1 MMNNIVA
8 YDNRWLE
15 FIDSFPEGC
24 SALEIVAA
32 CINKFGDGDLGLT
45 FSNWGIIVRDY
56 LNQKTI
62 NSIVDE
68 SDEFLNET
76 IDKYKNN
83 SFKGNNT
90 SDLKN
95 RDNLN
100 NIIDSICRMK
110 CSNRDGYKAPHKAIY
125 LLSILDCIESGHL
138 TKNRFQINSF
148 LLDKFQYNWKKYVN
162 HLTCFSPNIWN
173 PIFYMEDSIVHKVY
187 NTGFDGV
194 KPNSLKRCE
203 VVFNYLEIPRN
214 LWDFL
219 HDNENL
225 NSLRNKII
233 NTYIPNN
240 KSSKTQSNFSN
251 IDKMKNY
258 WIIPG
263 NLKIFRISDYFK
275 CNDIVDWKQ
284 SHYKFTIGDIVF
296 IYISNPISS
305 IRYMLEVVKCDI
317 PYKDSLNDKEYWTSN
332 HEMADNVKSY
342 KYVRLKLLKFS
353 DSPFLHLNSL
363 AKYGLSVPQGATH
376 NLSSN
381 LVDYILSQFE

>member
-1 MMNNIVA
+1 MMNNMIA
-8 YDNRWLE
+8 YDNRWME
-15 FIDSFPEGC
+15 FIDSFPEEC

-32 CINKFGDGDLGLT
+32 CINKFGDGGLGLT

-56 LNQKTI
+56 LYQKTI
-62 NSIVDE
+62 NFIADE
-68 SDEFLNET
+68 SDVFLNEPNE
-76 IDKYKNN
+76 KYKDN
-83 SFKGNNT
+83 SFKRDNA

-95 RDNLN
+95 SVDLN
-100 NIIDSICRMK
+100 NIVDSIYRMK

-125 LLSILDCIESGHL
+125 LLSIFDCIESGYFTH
-138 TKNRFQINSF
+138 NRFQINAV
-148 LLDKFQYNWKKYVN
+148 LLHKFEYNWGKYVA
-162 HLTCFSPNIWN
+162 HLKCFSPNIWN
-173 PIFYMEDSIVHKVY
+173 PIFYMEDSIVHKEY
-187 NTGFDGV
+187 NIGFNGV

-214 LWDFL
+214 LWEYLQD
-219 HDNENL
+219 DENL
-225 NSLRNKII
+225 NRLRNEII
-233 NTYIPNN
+233 NTYISNN
-240 KSSKTQSNFSN
+240 KTNKVESNFSN
-251 IDKMKNY
+251 NAKMKKY

-263 NLKIFRISDYFK
+263 NLKIFKISDYFNS
-275 CNDIVDWKQ
+275 NDIIDWKQ

-305 IRYMLEVVKCDI
+305 IRYMLEVIKCDI
-317 PYKDSLNDKEYWTSN
+317 PFEDSLNDEEYWTSS
-332 HEMADNVKSY
+332 HEMADQVRSY

-381 LVDYILSQFE
+381 LVDYILSQF

>member
-76 IDKYKNN
+76 NDKYKNN

-125 LLSILDCIESGHL
+125 LLSILDYIESGHL

-251 IDKMKNY
+251 TDKMKKY

-317 PYKDSLNDKEYWTSN
+317 PYKDSLNDEEYWTSN

>member
-62 NSIVDE
+62 NSIANE
-68 SDEFLNET
+68 SDVSLNEPNE
-76 IDKYKNN
+76 KYKDN
-83 SFKGNNT
+83 SFKGDNA

-95 RDNLN
+95 SVDLN
-100 NIIDSICRMK
+100 NILDSIYRMK

-125 LLSILDCIESGHL
+125 LLSIFDCIESRVI
-138 TKNRFQINSF
+138 TNNRFQINSV
-148 LLDKFQYNWKKYVN
+148 LLHKFEYNWKKYVA
-162 HLTCFSPNIWN
+162 HLNCFSPNIWN
-173 PIFYMEDSIVHKVY
+173 PIFYMEDSIVQKVY
-187 NTGFDGV
+187 NTGFEGV

-203 VVFNYLEIPRN
+203 VVFNYLEIPRS
-214 LWDFL
+214 LWDYIQ
-219 HDNENL
+219 NAENL
-225 NSLRNKII
+225 NSLRNEII
-233 NTYIPNN
+233 DTYISNN
-240 KSSKTQSNFSN
+240 KSSIAQSNFSN
-251 IDKMKNY
+251 VVKMKNY

-275 CNDIVDWKQ
+275 CNDIIDWKQ

-317 PYKDSLNDKEYWTSN
+317 PYEDSLNDEEYWTSY
-332 HEMADNVKSY
+332 HEMADIVKYY

-376 NLSSN
+376 NLSNN

>member
-1 MMNNIVA
+1 MIA
-8 YDNRWLE
+8 YDNKWLE

-32 CINKFGDGDLGLT
+32 CINKFGDGGLGLT
-45 FSNWGIIVRDY
+45 FSNWGVIVRDY
-56 LNQKTI
+56 LYQKTI
-62 NSIVDE
+62 NSIANE
-68 SDEFLNET
+68 SDVSLNEPNE
-76 IDKYKNN
+76 KYKDN
-83 SFKGNNT
+83 SFKGDNA

-95 RDNLN
+95 SVDLN
-100 NIIDSICRMK
+100 NILDSIYRMK

-125 LLSILDCIESGHL
+125 LLSIFDCIESRVI
-138 TKNRFQINSF
+138 TNNRFQINSV
-148 LLDKFQYNWKKYVN
+148 LLHKFEYNWKKYVA
-162 HLTCFSPNIWN
+162 HLNCFSPNIWN
-173 PIFYMEDSIVHKVY
+173 PIFYMEDSIVQKVY
-187 NTGFDGV
+187 NTGFEGV

-203 VVFNYLEIPRN
+203 VVFNYLEIPRS
-214 LWDFL
+214 LWDYIQ
-219 HDNENL
+219 NAENL
-225 NSLRNKII
+225 NSLRNEII
-233 NTYIPNN
+233 DTYISNN
-240 KSSKTQSNFSN
+240 KSSIAQSNFSN
-251 IDKMKNY
+251 VVKMKNY

-275 CNDIVDWKQ
+275 CNDIIDWKQ

-317 PYKDSLNDKEYWTSN
+317 SYEESLNDEEYWTSS
-332 HEMADNVKSY
+332 HEMADNVKYY

-376 NLSSN
+376 NLSNN
-381 LVDYILSQFE
+381 LVDYILSQSE

>member
-1 MMNNIVA
+1 MMNNINTC
-8 YDNRWLE
+8 DKSWLE
-15 FIDSFPEGC
+15 FIDSFSTEY
-24 SALEIVAA
+24 SVLEIVAA
-32 CINKFGDGDLGLT
+32 CINKFGDAGRGFT
-45 FSNWGIIVRDY
+45 FSNWGAIVRDY
-56 LNQKTI
+56 LNQKTF
-62 NSIVDE
+62 NSTTNKFDT
-68 SDEFLNET
+68 FLNKPNE
-76 IDKYKNN
+76 KSKSN
-83 SFKGNNT
+83 SFKGDND
-90 SDLKN
+90 SDLKYSV
-95 RDNLN
+95 DLN
-100 NIIDSICRMK
+100 KILDSIYRMK

-138 TKNRFQINSF
+138 TNNRFQINSF

-240 KSSKTQSNFSN
+240 KSSKTQTNFSN

-263 NLKIFRISDYFK
+263 NLKIFRILDYFK

-317 PYKDSLNDKEYWTSN
+317 PYKDSLNDEEYWTSN

>member
-1 MMNNIVA
+1 
-8 YDNRWLE
+8 
-15 FIDSFPEGC
+15 
-24 SALEIVAA
+24 
-32 CINKFGDGDLGLT
+32 
-45 FSNWGIIVRDY
+45 
-56 LNQKTI
+56 
-62 NSIVDE
+62 
-68 SDEFLNET
+68 
-76 IDKYKNN
+76 
-83 SFKGNNT
+83 
-90 SDLKN
+90 
-95 RDNLN
+95 
-100 NIIDSICRMK
+100 MK

-125 LLSILDCIESGHL
+125 LLSIFDCIESRVI
-138 TKNRFQINSF
+138 TNNRFQINSV
-148 LLDKFQYNWKKYVN
+148 LLHKFEYNWKKYVA
-162 HLTCFSPNIWN
+162 HLNCFSPNIWN

-203 VVFNYLEIPRN
+203 VVFNYLKIPRS
-214 LWDFL
+214 LWDYIQ
-219 HDNENL
+219 NAENL
-225 NSLRNKII
+225 NSLRNVII
-233 NTYIPNN
+233 DTYISNN
-240 KSSKTQSNFSN
+240 KSSIAQSNFSN
-251 IDKMKNY
+251 VVKMKNY

-275 CNDIVDWKQ
+275 CNDIIDWKQ

-317 PYKDSLNDKEYWTSN
+317 PYEDSLNGEEYWTSN
-332 HEMADNVKSY
+332 HEMADNVKYY

>member
-1 MMNNIVA
+1 MIA
-8 YDNRWLE
+8 YDNKWLE

-76 IDKYKNN
+76 NDKYKSN
-83 SFKGNNT
+83 SFKGDNT

-194 KPNSLKRCE
+194 KPNSLKRYE
-203 VVFNYLEIPRN
+203 VVFNYLEIPRS
-214 LWDFL
+214 LWDYIQ
-219 HDNENL
+219 NAENL
-225 NSLRNKII
+225 NSLRNEII
-233 NTYIPNN
+233 DTYISNN
-240 KSSKTQSNFSN
+240 KSSIAQSNFSN
-251 IDKMKNY
+251 VVKMKNY

-275 CNDIVDWKQ
+275 CNDIIDWKQ

-317 PYKDSLNDKEYWTSN
+317 PYEDSLNDEEYWTSY
-332 HEMADNVKSY
+332 HEMADNVKYY

-376 NLSSN
+376 NLSNN

>member
-1 MMNNIVA
+1 MNNIVA

-62 NSIVDE
+62 NSIANE
-68 SDEFLNET
+68 SDVSLNEPNE
-76 IDKYKNN
+76 KYKDN
-83 SFKGNNT
+83 SFKGDNA

-95 RDNLN
+95 SVDLN
-100 NIIDSICRMK
+100 NILDSIYRMK

-125 LLSILDCIESGHL
+125 LLSIFDCIESRVI
-138 TKNRFQINSF
+138 TNNRFQINSV
-148 LLDKFQYNWKKYVN
+148 LLHKFEYNWKKYVA
-162 HLTCFSPNIWN
+162 HLNCFSPNIWN
-173 PIFYMEDSIVHKVY
+173 PIFYMEDSIVQKVY
-187 NTGFDGV
+187 NTGFEGV

-203 VVFNYLEIPRN
+203 VVFNYLEIPRS
-214 LWDFL
+214 LWDYIQ
-219 HDNENL
+219 NAENL
-225 NSLRNKII
+225 NSLRNEII
-233 NTYIPNN
+233 DTYISNN
-240 KSSKTQSNFSN
+240 KSPIAQSNFSN
-251 IDKMKNY
+251 VVKMKNY

-275 CNDIVDWKQ
+275 CNDIIDWKQ

-317 PYKDSLNDKEYWTSN
+317 PYEDSLNDEEYWTSN
-332 HEMADNVKSY
+332 HEMADNVKYY

-376 NLSSN
+376 NLSNN

>member
-1 MMNNIVA
+1 MIA

-32 CINKFGDGDLGLT
+32 CINKFGDGGLGLT
-45 FSNWGIIVRDY
+45 FANWGTIVRDY
-56 LNQKTI
+56 LYQKTI
-62 NSIVDE
+62 NSIANV
-68 SDEFLNET
+68 LNEPNE
-76 IDKYKNN
+76 KYKDN
-83 SFKGNNT
+83 SFKGDNA

-95 RDNLN
+95 SVNLN
-100 NIIDSICRMK
+100 NILDSIYRMK

-125 LLSILDCIESGHL
+125 LLSIFDCIESRVI
-138 TKNRFQINSF
+138 TNNRFQINSV
-148 LLDKFQYNWKKYVN
+148 LLHKFEYNWKKYVA
-162 HLTCFSPNIWN
+162 HLNCFSPNIWN

-194 KPNSLKRCE
+194 KPNSIKRCE
-203 VVFNYLEIPRN
+203 VVFNYLEIPRS
-214 LWDFL
+214 LWDYIQ
-219 HDNENL
+219 NAENL
-225 NSLRNKII
+225 NSLRNEII
-233 NTYIPNN
+233 DIYISNN
-240 KSSKTQSNFSN
+240 KSSIAQSNFSN
-251 IDKMKNY
+251 VVKMKNY

-275 CNDIVDWKQ
+275 CNDIIDWKQ

-317 PYKDSLNDKEYWTSN
+317 PYKDSLNDEEYWTSN

>member
-1 MMNNIVA
+1 MNNMIA
-8 YDNRWLE
+8 YDNKWLE

-32 CINKFGDGDLGLT
+32 CINKFGDGGLGLT

-56 LNQKTI
+56 LYQKTI
-62 NSIVDE
+62 NSIANE
-68 SDEFLNET
+68 SDVSLNEPNE
-76 IDKYKNN
+76 KYKDN
-83 SFKGNNT
+83 SFKGDNA

-95 RDNLN
+95 SVDLN
-100 NIIDSICRMK
+100 NILDSIYRMK

-125 LLSILDCIESGHL
+125 ILSIFDCIESRVI
-138 TKNRFQINSF
+138 TNNRFQINSV
-148 LLDKFQYNWKKYVN
+148 LLHKFEYNWKKYVA
-162 HLTCFSPNIWN
+162 HLNCFSPNIWN

-187 NTGFDGV
+187 NTGFEGV
-194 KPNSLKRCE
+194 KPNRLKRCE
-203 VVFNYLEIPRN
+203 VVFNYLEIPRS
-214 LWDFL
+214 LWDYIQ
-219 HDNENL
+219 NAENL
-225 NSLRNKII
+225 NSLRNEII
-233 NTYIPNN
+233 DTYISNN
-240 KSSKTQSNFSN
+240 KSSIAQSNFSN
-251 IDKMKNY
+251 VVKMKNY

-275 CNDIVDWKQ
+275 CNDIIDWKQ

-317 PYKDSLNDKEYWTSN
+317 PYEDSLNDEEYWTSY
-332 HEMADNVKSY
+332 HEMADNVKYY

-376 NLSSN
+376 NLSNN

>member
-1 MMNNIVA
+1 MTNNINT
-8 YDNRWLE
+8 YDKSWFE
-15 FIDSFPEGC
+15 FIDSFPEGKPV
-24 SALEIVAA
+24 LEIVAA
-32 CINKFGDGDLGLT
+32 CINKFGDSDLGLT
-45 FSNWGIIVRDY
+45 FSNWGAIVRDY
-56 LNQKTI
+56 LNQRTS
-62 NSIVDE
+62 NSTTDK
-68 SDEFLNET
+68 SDTFRNGTNE
-76 IDKYKNN
+76 KSKSN
-83 SFKGNNT
+83 SFKEENDSG
-90 SDLKN
+90 LKN
-95 RDNLN
+95 SLDLDN
-100 NIIDSICRMK
+100 ITDSIFRMK

-138 TKNRFQINSF
+138 TSNRFQISSI
-148 LLDKFQYNWKKYVN
+148 LLHKFEYNWKKYVD
-162 HLTCFSPNIWN
+162 HLKCFSPNIWN
-173 PIFYMEDSIVHKVY
+173 PIFYMEDTIVHKKY

-219 HDNENL
+219 QDDKNL
-225 NSLRNKII
+225 NSLRNNII
-233 NTYIPNN
+233 STYISSNKHSIAHSNFPNN
-240 KSSKTQSNFSN
+240 AQL
-251 IDKMKNY
+251 KNY

-263 NLKIFRISDYFK
+263 NLRIFRISDYFK
-275 CNDIVDWKQ
+275 CNDIIDWKQ
-284 SHYKFTIGDIVF
+284 SHYKFLVGDIVF

-317 PYKDSLNDKEYWTSN
+317 PYKDSLNDEEFWTSSY
-332 HEMADNVKSY
+332 EMADNVKSY

-353 DSPFLHLNSL
+353 DSPFLHLNWL